1 MHMRLRSGAG
11 VLLVAGALLLA
22 ACGGGS
28 GPKAASSSTT
38 APAGSSSSTSTS
50 DAIIISNFMFG
61 PMNTTVAPGATVK
74 VTNKDSA
81 THTLTATN
89 GAFNTGD
96 ITQNQ
101 TKTFKAPT
109 KPGKYSYICDI
120 HQYMTGTLTVS

>member
-1 MHMRLRSGAG
+1 M
-11 VLLVAGALLLA
+11 
-22 ACGGGS
+22 
-28 GPKAASSSTT
+28 
-38 APAGSSSSTSTS
+38 
-50 DAIIISNFMFG
+50 
-61 PMNTTVAPGATVK
+61 VK

-120 HQYMTGTLTVS
+120 HQYMMGTLTVS